1 MHARSYDL
9 LHFAFIGPTF
19 WKSPSRKLFAVSKK
33 SYKDNNFTGTA
44 GQKRPVDVECN
55 SGEEEE
61 EEVHGRKIAKL
72 AAKVDTVLGEMS
84 MIRSVFDEAMVLTK
98 DNQIPPGL
106 RKGLRDTFKCRI
118 CLNTISPPLVVM
130 KCCRILLGCEACVNN
145 WFTGEDALTKQCPS
159 CRIERGYTETMVL
172 RGMDDFLRSLG
183 NCELATDRE
192 QSPETI

>member
-1 MHARSYDL
+1 M
-9 LHFAFIGPTF
+9 
-19 WKSPSRKLFAVSKK
+19 
-33 SYKDNNFTGTA
+33 
-44 GQKRPVDVECN
+44 ECN

-61 EEVHGRKIAKL
+61 EEVHSQKIAKL

-118 CLNTISPPLVVM
+118 CLNTINPPVVIM
-130 KCCRILLGCEACVNN
+130 KCCRILLGCEACVNS

-159 CRIERGYTETMVL
+159 CRVERGYTETMVL
-172 RGMDDFLRSLG
+172 RGMDDF
-183 NCELATDRE
+183 
-192 QSPETI
+192 